1 MGYKIGC
8 LLALICSL
16 STIIA
21 VLSGT
26 VINFFLFYKTGTGVL
41 GLMYF
46 LFITY
51 VVLFGLW
58 IDTRLFSVKIDSVSS
73 IVGQAFKMLM
83 GTE

>member
-16 STIIA
+16 SIIIA

-41 GLMYF
+41 RLMYF

-58 IDTRLFSVKIDSVSS
+58 IDTRLFSVEIDSVSS